1 MKNKLQYAY
10 SISVFV
16 GVLLTAYM
24 MMNQGAGPLGPNRNF
39 QNGSYRSE
47 AQAGDPAISKL
58 LEMENALAKVP
69 APKLKDKDDDRA
81 PSEVDASK

>member
-24 MMNQGAGPLGPNRNF
+24 MMNQGSGPLGPNRNF

-47 AQAGDPAISKL
+47 AQAGDPAVSKL

-69 APKLKDKDDDRA
+69 SSKPREKDDSRV
-81 PSEVDASK
+81 PSEVDIAK

>member
-10 SISVFV
+10 SISIFV

-24 MMNQGAGPLGPNRNF
+24 MMNQGSGPLGPNRNF

-47 AQAGDPAISKL
+47 AQAGDPAVGKL

-69 APKLKDKDDDRA
+69 ASKPRDKEDARS
-81 PSEVDASK
+81 PSDVNK